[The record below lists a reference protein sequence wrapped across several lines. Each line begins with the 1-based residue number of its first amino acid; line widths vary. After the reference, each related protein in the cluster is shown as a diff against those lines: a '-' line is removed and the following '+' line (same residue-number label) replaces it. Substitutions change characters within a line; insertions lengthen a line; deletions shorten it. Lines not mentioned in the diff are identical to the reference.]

1 MHIDDLTEIAV
12 PEQPTLSP
20 DGSQIVYVLRT
31 TDAASDRTVRRLWR
45 VGAQSGAA
53 EALTRGRSDTSPAWS
68 PDGSR
73 LAYLRAD
80 DGPAQLW
87 VIAAHGGEPEQLT
100 RLADGAGAPVW
111 SPDGTRIAFSSW
123 VDIGVIE
130 GESEE
135 ARAKRAAAPVV
146 IDRLDYR
153 IDGVGALGTSRRHI
167 QVVDVAT
174 GAHRQVTD
182 GDWLA
187 GDPAWSP
194 DGTRLAF
201 SANIGADTDLTL
213 RSAAYVI
220 DADDPRARPRL
231 AGLESGSAGPVRWTA
246 NNDALLVIGHADAP
260 VGHAALLR
268 VPLDRDGGPAV
279 DLSGSLD
286 RNVVAGGIGYP
297 GALVQLA
304 DGGDTALFC
313 VNDRG
318 CSHLYSVDVT
328 GGEPRLVSGG
338 EGRIVNSLSVSGS
351 VAAVVI
357 SHATS
362 YGEVVTLDLETGVE
376 RVRTSHGETLADVLL
391 FPREERQFAISDG
404 VTVTGWLI
412 RDPEQTGRRPLLLD
426 IHGGPHN
433 AWNAVADE
441 THLYHQELVSRGWAV
456 LLVNPRGSDGYGAE
470 FFNAVA
476 GNWGAAEANDLL
488 EPIDTL
494 VAEGLAD
501 PLRLAIAGYSYG
513 GYMTCYLTG
522 RDQRF
527 AAAVAGGVVSDLV
540 SMVGTCDDAHLFSEL
555 ELGGQYWQDRENYAR
570 MSPITSVEN
579 VRTPTLVVH
588 GGADLT
594 CPVGQAEQWHTA
606 LRELGVPTRL
616 VLYPNASH
624 AFILIGTPSHRLDF
638 NRRVVEWVERFAS
651 RAPVAKPAPLDAAHW
666 QRRLDDL
673 ARRHKVPGAQLGL
686 LRLHEDGPD
695 EVIQTASGV
704 LNTTTGVPATTE
716 SLFQIGSISKVWTTT
731 VVMQLVEE
739 GRIDLDA
746 PVVDTLPELRL
757 SDPDATARVTLR
769 HLLTH
774 TSGIDGDLFA
784 DTGRGDDVLEK
795 YVALLADLPLNHPLG
810 ATWSYCNAGF
820 TVVGR
825 IIEKLT
831 GMTWDAALRTR
842 LFVPLGLSHT
852 VTLPEEALLFGTAVG
867 HLAEPGSPAEPA
879 PVWGL
884 PRSLGPAGLISSTV
898 ADSLAF
904 ARLHLLGGLAAD
916 GTRVLTE
923 PTAAAMAAKQAD
935 LPDKHTLGDSWGLGW
950 IRYLWDGHRII
961 GHDGATIGQAAM
973 LRLLPEQGLAVALLT
988 NGGNAHDLYEDL
1000 FREIFA
1006 EVAEVAMPFPLA
1018 PPEVPAIVD
1027 IAPHVGVYERASVRV
1042 DVFDSAD
1049 GPRLKTTLSGLLA
1062 ELGTDPTE
1070 EYELVPVDTDLFAI
1084 RAPGDNTWTP
1094 VTFYSLPRG
1103 EKYVH
1108 FGARAT
1114 PRVG

>member
-1 MHIDDLTEIAV
+1 
-12 PEQPTLSP
+12 
-20 DGSQIVYVLRT
+20 
-31 TDAASDRTVRRLWR
+31 
-45 VGAQSGAA
+45 
-53 EALTRGRSDTSPAWS
+53 
-68 PDGSR
+68 
-73 LAYLRAD
+73 
-80 DGPAQLW
+80 
-87 VIAAHGGEPEQLT
+87 
-100 RLADGAGAPVW
+100 
-111 SPDGTRIAFSSW
+111 
-123 VDIGVIE
+123 
-130 GESEE
+130 
-135 ARAKRAAAPVV
+135 
-146 IDRLDYR
+146 
-153 IDGVGALGTSRRHI
+153 
-167 QVVDVAT
+167 
-174 GAHRQVTD
+174 
-182 GDWLA
+182 
-187 GDPAWSP
+187 
-194 DGTRLAF
+194 
-201 SANIGADTDLTL
+201 
-213 RSAAYVI
+213 
-220 DADDPRARPRL
+220 
-231 AGLESGSAGPVRWTA
+231 
-246 NNDALLVIGHADAP
+246 
-260 VGHAALLR
+260 
-268 VPLDRDGGPAV
+268 
-279 DLSGSLD
+279 
-286 RNVVAGGIGYP
+286 
-297 GALVQLA
+297 
-304 DGGDTALFC
+304 
-313 VNDRG
+313 
-318 CSHLYSVDVT
+318 
-328 GGEPRLVSGG
+328 
-338 EGRIVNSLSVSGS
+338 
-351 VAAVVI
+351 
-357 SHATS
+357 
-362 YGEVVTLDLETGVE
+362 
-376 RVRTSHGETLADVLL
+376 
-391 FPREERQFAISDG
+391 
-404 VTVTGWLI
+404 
-412 RDPEQTGRRPLLLD
+412 LD

-433 AWNAVADE
+433 AWNAAADE

-456 LLVNPRGSDGYGAE
+456 LLVNPRGSDGYGAG

-476 GNWGAAEANDLL
+476 GDWGAAEANDLL
-488 EPIDTL
+488 EPIDAL

-522 RDQRF
+522 RATRF

-555 ELGGQYWQDRENYAR
+555 ELGGQYWQNRENYAR
-570 MSPITSVEN
+570 MSPISSVEN
-579 VRTPTLVVH
+579 VSTPTLVLH

-638 NRRVVEWVERFAS
+638 NRRVVDWVERYAS
-651 RAPVAKPAPLDAAHW
+651 RAPAVTPLPLDAAHW

-673 ARRHKVPGAQLGL
+673 ARRHNIPGAQLGL
-686 LRLHEDGPD
+686 LRLHADGPD
-695 EVIQTASGV
+695 ELIQAATGV
-704 LNTTTGVPATTE
+704 LNTTTGVPATTA

-731 VVMQLVEE
+731 VVMQLVDE

-746 PVVDTLPELRL
+746 PVVDTLPEFRL
-757 SDPDATARVTLR
+757 SDPAATASVTLR

-831 GMTWDAALRTR
+831 GMTWDAALRKR
-842 LFVPLGLSHT
+842 LFVPLGLSNT
-852 VTLPEEALLFGTAVG
+852 VTLPEEALLFGSAIG
-867 HLAEPGSPAEPA
+867 HIAEPGSPAEPA

-904 ARLHLLGGLAAD
+904 ARLHLTGGLAAD
-916 GTRVLTE
+916 GTRLLTE
-923 PTAAAMAAKQAD
+923 PASAAMAAKQAD

-973 LRLLPEQGLAVALLT
+973 LRLLPEQGLAVTLLT

-1006 EVAEVAMPFPLA
+1006 EVAGIDVPFPLA
-1018 PPEVPAIVD
+1018 PPEIPAIVD
-1027 IAPHVGVYERASVRV
+1027 LAPHVGVYERASVRI
-1042 DVFDSAD
+1042 DVFAGDD

-1094 VTFYSLPRG
+1094 VTFYSIPSG